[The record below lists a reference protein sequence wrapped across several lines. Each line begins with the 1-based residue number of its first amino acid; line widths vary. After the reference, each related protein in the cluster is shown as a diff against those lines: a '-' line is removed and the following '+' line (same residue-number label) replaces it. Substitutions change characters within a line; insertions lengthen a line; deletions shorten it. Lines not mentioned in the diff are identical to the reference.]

1 MLTFEETTNFTMDL
15 EITSIKQLI
24 ANLNECDEEGY
35 KKIVNRI
42 NIPLSA
48 YTAYAFFE
56 ENTYTRNC
64 INRTD
69 DYELILLCWD
79 KAEETA
85 IHCHNNQECWVYVL
99 KGEFQEER
107 FQETEKGLEVK
118 QELDLMEEGV
128 SYMNDDMGYHRLAN
142 SESSR
147 GMSLHLYMN
156 PIDECNVYN
165 PKSEEFEL
173 TAMEYHSYKG
183 ELLKVE
189 V

>member
-1 MLTFEETTNFTMDL
+1 MDK

-42 NIPLSA
+42 NIPLLE
-48 YTAYAFFE
+48 YTPYSFWE

-64 INRTD
+64 IHRTK

-79 KAEETA
+79 EGEETA

-107 FQETEKGLEVK
+107 FQETKKGLNVE
-118 QELDLMEEGV
+118 QELDLMKEGV

-142 SESSR
+142 SEKSR

-156 PIDECNVYN
+156 PIDECNIYN
-165 PKSEEFEL
+165 EEIDQFEL
-173 TAMEYHSYKG
+173 KPLRYHSFEG
-183 ELLKVE
+183 EPVKEE
-189 V
+189 VH

>member
-1 MLTFEETTNFTMDL
+1 MDT

-24 ANLNECDEEGY
+24 ENLNKCDEEAY

-42 NIPLSA
+42 NIPIKEYA
-48 YTAYAFFE
+48 PYTFWE
-56 ENTYTRNC
+56 ENSYTRNC
-64 INRTD
+64 IHRTD

-107 FQETEKGLEVK
+107 FQETKDGLAVE

-128 SYMNDDMGYHRLAN
+128 SYMNDEMGYHRLTN

-165 PKSEEFEL
+165 PKKEAFDL
-173 TAMEYHSYKG
+173 KPLEYYSYKG
-183 ELLKVE
+183 ELINEE